1 VLAAVSS
8 FQVIKRMAPKIVF
21 LLAYDAGA
29 DRELECY
36 LINFCIDILRSM
48 KRGVEFELRQLRFS

>member
-48 KRGVEFELRQLRFS
+48 KRGVEFELR